1 MEVVCFLS
9 IIAVAAL
16 LFYSICRAPSRAC
29 HPFEQQ
35 TLVFLSP
42 SAAAPF
48 EDLLAAGDVESI
60 WRILKAL
67 EQRGDLLVFSTGK
80 EIYIDCPEPRSRET
94 RPGMTPAGSPLPPS
108 SLRPRAQDAVFG
120 YAGPDRGSSG

>member
-29 HPFEQQ
+29 HPFELR

-48 EDLLAAGDVESI
+48 EDLRAAGDVESVC
-60 WRILKAL
+60 RILKAL
-67 EQRGDLLVFSTGK
+67 EQRGELLVLETEK
-80 EIYIDCPEPRSRET
+80 AIYIDCPEPHLREI
-94 RPGMTPAGSPLPPS
+94 
-108 SLRPRAQDAVFG
+108 LREMKMG
-120 YAGPDRGSSG
+120 

>member
-16 LFYSICRAPSRAC
+16 LVHSICRAPSRAC
-29 HPFEQQ
+29 HPFEQH

-48 EDLLAAGDVESI
+48 IDLLAAGDVESV

-67 EQRGDLLVFSTGK
+67 EQRGDLLVLETEK
-80 EIYIDCPEPRSRET
+80 EIYIHLPEPSSQDT
-94 RPGMTPAGSPLPPS
+94 LSGMNAG
-108 SLRPRAQDAVFG
+108 
-120 YAGPDRGSSG
+120 

>member
-1 MEVVCFLS
+1 MEVVCLLS

-16 LFYSICRAPSRAC
+16 LFYSICRVSSQAC
-29 HPFEQQ
+29 HPFELH

-48 EDLLAAGDVESI
+48 EDLLSAGDVESV

-67 EQRGDLLVFSTGK
+67 EQRGDLLVLETDT
-80 EIYIDCPEPRSRET
+80 EIYIDCPEPRSREILT
-94 RPGMTPAGSPLPPS
+94 GRNIG
-108 SLRPRAQDAVFG
+108 
-120 YAGPDRGSSG
+120 

>member
-16 LFYSICRAPSRAC
+16 LVYSICRAPSRAC
-29 HPFEQQ
+29 HPIELR

-48 EDLLAAGDVESI
+48 EDLLSAGDVESVY
-60 WRILKAL
+60 RILKAL
-67 EQRGDLLVFSTGK
+67 EQRGELLVIETEK
-80 EIYIDCPEPRSRET
+80 EIYIDCPEPRSRKIL
-94 RPGMTPAGSPLPPS
+94 PGVNAG
-108 SLRPRAQDAVFG
+108 
-120 YAGPDRGSSG
+120 

>member
-1 MEVVCFLS
+1 MEVVCLLS

-16 LFYSICRAPSRAC
+16 IFYSICRVSSQAC
-29 HPFEQQ
+29 HPFELR

-48 EDLLAAGDVESI
+48 EDLLSAGDVESV

-67 EQRGDLLVFSTGK
+67 EQRGDLLVLETEK
-80 EIYIDCPEPRSRET
+80 EIFIDCPEPRLREILT
-94 RPGMTPAGSPLPPS
+94 GMNTG
-108 SLRPRAQDAVFG
+108 
-120 YAGPDRGSSG
+120 